1 MFHVSLEI
9 LTEAAKKLHTDA
21 AQLRCNMDELQNVI
35 SSLIEFSYMDIC
47 RERLMQEMDCIESAA
62 NKADLCAQ
70 SLRSIQEQYWRA
82 DRHAGDFCEEINQ
95 ALPREMVSFQ
105 DVSWLSDYM
114 EILV

>member
-9 LTEAAKKLHTDA
+9 LTEVANKLHTDS

-47 RERLMQEMDCIESAA
+47 RERLMHEMDCIESEAS
-62 NKADLCAQ
+62 KADLCAQ
-70 SLRSIQEQYWRA
+70 SLSSIQEQYWRA
-82 DRHAGDFCEEINQ
+82 DRRAGDFCEEMNRV
-95 ALPREMVSFQ
+95 LPREMVSIQ
-105 DVSWLSDYM
+105 DVGWLSDYM